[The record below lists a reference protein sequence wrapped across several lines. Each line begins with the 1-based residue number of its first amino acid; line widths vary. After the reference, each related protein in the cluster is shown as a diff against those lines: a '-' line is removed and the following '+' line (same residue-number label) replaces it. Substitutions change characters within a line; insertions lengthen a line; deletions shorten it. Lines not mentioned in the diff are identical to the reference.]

1 MENSVKDLPNQVE
14 VQVHLHLVD
23 HLEVFQNASGIRK
36 LFGIRIISY
45 NFFFYIFFLFFSSDI
60 ILEEP
65 EAEEEDIMEEA
76 AANVNCDIST

>member
-1 MENSVKDLPNQVE
+1 MENSVKDLPNQVVE

-23 HLEVFQNASGIRK
+23 PLEVFQNVSGIRIYLKYK
-36 LFGIRIISY
+36 LP
-45 NFFFYIFFLFFSSDI
+45 NFFYIFKLFFSSDI

>member
-1 MENSVKDLPNQVE
+1 MENSVRDLPNQVE

-23 HLEVFQNASGIRK
+23 HLEVFQNVSGIKIYSYYK
-36 LFGIRIISY
+36 LQ
-45 NFFFYIFFLFFSSDI
+45 IFFLLFLFFLYFSSDI